1 MKSSLKRI
9 LVFMFVLTLLSV
21 LSACGKSSNN
31 GITGKWAVT
40 SYKYNDKVYTRDEMS
55 EIMGST
61 FDEAYGNTV
70 ITFNNDGSFSSQPA
84 NGEQQSGTY
93 KISDSEISFY
103 YESDNLITTMTIS
116 DDTLEFTVP
125 DINVEMFI
133 IYEKQ

>member
-55 EIMGST
+55 EMMGNT
-61 FDEAYGNTV
+61 FDDAYGNTV

-84 NGEQQSGTY
+84 NDEQQNGTY
-93 KISDSEISFY
+93 KVSGSEISFY
-103 YESDNLITTMTIS
+103 DESDNLITTMTVS

-133 IYEKQ
+133 IYGKQ

>member
-31 GITGKWAVT
+31 DITGKWAVT

-55 EIMGST
+55 EMIGNT
-61 FDEAYGNTV
+61 FDDAYGDTV

-84 NGEQQSGTY
+84 NGEHQNGTY
-93 KISDSEISFY
+93 KVSGSEISFY
-103 YESDNLITTMTIS
+103 DESDNLITTMTVS

-133 IYEKQ
+133 IYGKQ